1 MPRICVA
8 IQAKTMEQTIESI
21 LKSGL
26 ADLIEVRLDYRT
38 EPLSLSSI
46 REATDKP
53 LIATNRRRDQGGRAM
68 EPESKRIQLLFQAVE
83 AGFDYVDIAS
93 TTESLEKTHNQF
105 VDRGVKTII
114 SYHDFKNPLNMET
127 LVEKHLELSRNGCAL
142 IKLVGWTNNY
152 LDNIPYLEYNKA
164 YPGNISFGM
173 GEYGVISRILSPLS
187 GAAYTYASLDP
198 GSELAAGQIPLQLL
212 WETYRSIRM

>member
-1 MPRICVA
+1 VPKICVA
-8 IQAKTMEQTIESI
+8 IQAITTEQTIESI

-38 EPLSLSSI
+38 EQLSLSSI
-46 REATDKP
+46 REVTDKP
-53 LIATNRRRDQGGRAM
+53 LIATNRRRDQGGKAV
-68 EPESKRIQLLFQAVE
+68 ESESKKIQLLFEAVE

-93 TTESLEKTHNQF
+93 TTESLEETHNKF
-105 VDRGVKTII
+105 VDKDVKTII

-127 LVEKHLELSRNGCAL
+127 LVEKHLELSRNGSDL
-142 IKLVGWTNNY
+142 IKLVGWTDKY
-152 LDNIPYLEYNKA
+152 LDNLPYLEYNNA

-173 GEYGVISRILSPLS
+173 GEHGIISRILAPLS
-187 GAAYTYASLDP
+187 GTAYTYASLDP

-212 WETYRSIRM
+212 WETYRSLRL